1 MEDPDLVIDLR
12 EHNHSTSDKFKLFWE
27 QCKAYLQEV
36 TAVHERRH
44 DQVTYLAA
52 AISVRDLIEQVKKR
66 CPEGTPIPSEQW
78 TRLQFWPKNPRT
90 KVASYYQKVIE
101 IKMMVQKRQ
110 FRKTHPD
117 SHYAAAVFRYMREYA
132 VRLRDHCLFISLD
145 DKHRIKVGEPG
156 FPVAAAERGKKVI
169 VSLQK
174 EFHVGDHDF
183 TKFSLIP
190 SVAFIIDIPTTI
202 DGSWYDGEVYIG
214 LKDAVFEP
222 SSPLR
227 HLTELY
233 SILVKRIGIRKAI
246 FIYTDGGADHRL
258 TFVSVQL
265 ALIALFLN
273 LNLDFICAGRTCPYH
288 SWRNPVER
296 IMSTINLGCQCVG
309 LMREEGPAQFEAAI
323 KNANN
328 LGQLRKNA
336 FHFKDEVKTTL
347 NQPIE
352 LLSDILQ
359 RLMLKNKY
367 FKTFESCDDNDI
379 DAFWEILLQVDRSL
393 TIEDTTKKAI
403 KDKKDLQDFL
413 THCCQIRNYSFCI
426 KKCGA
431 DGCKICQPVSMQLDV
446 FSQLRFLPDPMI
458 NPSSPEHYLS
468 FDAAMQ
474 TKTSEKDCPSLQRQK
489 KKTISYS
496 PSVQHVKN
504 VNVMVQCEDCLSWR
518 LLFSK
523 KKLTNLQRRTLEAI
537 LDDVSYSCGASFE
550 DIEFPDGLES
560 VCIRDHNCGDPVERL
575 YYSAEYDAI
584 CYYCASENI
593 SSEVPTDVYPLCSNC
608 SNSKEHVKKRSK

>member
-1 MEDPDLVIDLR
+1 MPCNLLYSNTIYTFHYLTGDASAPSTTHEAEIDKRVAEYLEMEDPDIVIDLR

-117 SHYAAAVFRYMREYA
+117 THYAAAVFRYMREYA
-132 VRLRDHCLFISLD
+132 VHLHDHCLFISLD

-174 EFHVGDHDF
+174 EFYVGDHDF
-183 TKFSLIP
+183 TKFSLIH
-190 SVAFIIDIPTTI
+190 SVTFIIDIPATI
-202 DGSWYDGEVYIG
+202 DGSWYVGEVYIG

-233 SILVKRIGIRKAI
+233 SILVKRIGDKKAL

-296 IMSTINLGCQCVG
+296 IMSTINLGC
-309 LMREEGPAQFEAAI
+309 
-323 KNANN
+323 
-328 LGQLRKNA
+328 
-336 FHFKDEVKTTL
+336 
-347 NQPIE
+347 
-352 LLSDILQ
+352 
-359 RLMLKNKY
+359 
-367 FKTFESCDDNDI
+367 
-379 DAFWEILLQVDRSL
+379 
-393 TIEDTTKKAI
+393 
-403 KDKKDLQDFL
+403 
-413 THCCQIRNYSFCI
+413 
-426 KKCGA
+426 
-431 DGCKICQPVSMQLDV
+431 
-446 FSQLRFLPDPMI
+446 
-458 NPSSPEHYLS
+458 
-468 FDAAMQ
+468 
-474 TKTSEKDCPSLQRQK
+474 
-489 KKTISYS
+489 
-496 PSVQHVKN
+496 
-504 VNVMVQCEDCLSWR
+504 
-518 LLFSK
+518 
-523 KKLTNLQRRTLEAI
+523 
-537 LDDVSYSCGASFE
+537 
-550 DIEFPDGLES
+550 
-560 VCIRDHNCGDPVERL
+560 
-575 YYSAEYDAI
+575 
-584 CYYCASENI
+584 
-593 SSEVPTDVYPLCSNC
+593 
-608 SNSKEHVKKRSK
+608 